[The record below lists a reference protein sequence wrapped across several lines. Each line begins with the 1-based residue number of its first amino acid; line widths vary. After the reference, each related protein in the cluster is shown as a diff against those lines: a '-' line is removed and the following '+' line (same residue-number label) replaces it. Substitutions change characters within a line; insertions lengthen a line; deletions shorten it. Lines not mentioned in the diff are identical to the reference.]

1 MLKNLRIK
9 NKLLLLILGFLL
21 IGCSVTTALS
31 MYFFNRYVASA
42 TQEGAV
48 NGMEGFDALLTEYR
62 QSAESNARL
71 LAANPDLIAALAGK
85 DSAKLLQVATPLAK
99 STSLDFIT
107 LTDETGAV
115 VARTHAPEKKGDVIN
130 NEANVR
136 QALQGK
142 TTSAVEPGSSVKL
155 GIRAGVPVTDTSGK
169 LVGVVSAG
177 YDLGKDTIVDTIKK
191 HYNVDATVFQGDVRL
206 TSTIQKDGKRIVGTQ
221 LDPKI
226 AAIVLTQG
234 KAYQGTAEILGQ
246 PYRTAY
252 KPLLDWENKPVG
264 LIFSGKSQQA
274 AAAILQN
281 FLVSVGGAV
290 IVILL
295 LCSAIAVLLAAQI
308 TKPLELLQELMSR
321 ASKGDLS
328 VRSSVASHDE
338 VGLLAASF
346 NEMLENQSRVVG
358 IVKNSAFEIA
368 AASEELAATS
378 EEANANSQLISGDIS
393 NIAKSSEVEFTAMME
408 VSRVLLELSSL
419 IQLAKDRSSTAKES
433 SETTLQSAQHGRMTV
448 NEATN
453 CMNLIREKSGEG
465 EDIIRE
471 MYEYANKIGSISTT
485 ITTIAQQT
493 NLLALNASIEAARAG
508 EAGRGFAVVANEVA
522 KLAEQS
528 NREAAEVGALVDKVS
543 ACTNQAVQAMQET
556 RKQVEAG
563 GISVDKAS
571 TALSSILSAVN
582 QTVHEMQSIAE
593 ITGEEVASSEKIV
606 TLISTVS
613 SKIEETKTAVDRTE
627 QASTEVAHGIET
639 VAASTEELAA
649 LSSELRRS
657 VETFKV

>member
-1 MLKNLRIK
+1 MLKDLAIK
-9 NKLLLLILGFLL
+9 KKLLLLILGFLL

-42 TQEGAV
+42 TQEGAL
-48 NGMEGFDALLTEYR
+48 NGMEGFASLLAEHR
-62 QSAESNARL
+62 QNAESSARL
-71 LAANPDLIAALAGK
+71 LAANPELIAALAAK
-85 DSAKLLQVATPLAK
+85 DSNKLLQAVTPLAK
-99 STSLDFIT
+99 ATSLDFIT
-107 LTDETGAV
+107 FTDEAGTV
-115 VARTHAPEKKGDVIN
+115 IARTHAPEQKGDLVK
-130 NEANVR
+130 NEANVG

-142 TTSAVEPGSSVKL
+142 STSAVEAGSSIKL
-155 GIRAGVPVTDTSGK
+155 GIRAGVPVVDSSGK

-177 YDLGKDTIVDTIKK
+177 YDLGKDSVVDEIKT
-191 HYNVDATVFQGDVRL
+191 HYNVDATIFLGDVRL

-226 AAIVLTQG
+226 AAIVLGQG
-234 KAYQGTAEILGQ
+234 KPYQGSAEILGQ
-246 PYRTAY
+246 PYRTVY
-252 KPLLDWENKPVG
+252 KPLLDWENKPIG
-264 LIFSGKSQQA
+264 LIFSGKSQQEA
-274 AAAILQN
+274 GLILQS

-295 LCSAIAVLLAAQI
+295 LCSAIAILLASQI
-308 TKPLELLQELMSR
+308 TKPLERLQEMMSL
-321 ASKGDLS
+321 ASKGDLTVRAS
-328 VRSSVASHDE
+328 VDSRDE
-338 VGLLAASF
+338 IGLLTASF
-346 NEMLENQSRVVG
+346 NEMLENQARVVG
-358 IVKNSAFEIA
+358 IVKNSSFEIA

-378 EEANANSQLISGDIS
+378 EEANANSQLISGDVS
-393 NIAKSSEVEFTAMME
+393 NIAKSSEVEFNAMME

-419 IQLAKDRSSTAKES
+419 IQLAKDRSSTARES
-433 SETTLQSAQHGRMTV
+433 SEVTLQSAQHGRKTV
-448 NEATN
+448 SEAMD

-465 EDIIRE
+465 EGIIRQ
-471 MYEYANKIGSISTT
+471 MDEYADKIGNISTT

-528 NREAAEVGALVDKVS
+528 NREAAEVGALVEKVS
-543 ACTNQAVQAMQET
+543 GCTSQAVLAMQET

-563 GISVDKAS
+563 GVSVDKAS
-571 TALSSILSAVN
+571 TALASILSAVDL
-582 QTVHEMQSIAE
+582 TVHEMQSIAE

-613 SKIEETKTAVDRTE
+613 GKIEETKTAVDRTE
-627 QASTEVAHGIET
+627 QASIEIAHGIET